1 MRGVLQLFHKRSKD
15 LLWNCSR
22 TKLICSR
29 TVLGKTFRIFWNFS
43 RTNFL
48 TSARTIVEQKIV
60 PFSRKFL
67 KVCSGSVLEKA
78 NVYSRTVLEQ
88 TIRTFLELFWNHSK
102 NVLE

>member
-15 LLWNCSR
+15 LFWNCSR

-48 TSARTIVEQKIV
+48 TLARTIVEQIKALRV
-60 PFSRKFL
+60 LMETMSCDFSSCRL
-67 KVCSGSVLEKA
+67 
-78 NVYSRTVLEQ
+78 SRVHFC
-88 TIRTFLELFWNHSK
+88 R
-102 NVLE
+102 

>member
-48 TSARTIVEQKIV
+48 TSARTIVEQKIA
-60 PFSRKFL
+60 PFN
-67 KVCSGSVLEKA
+67 VLHLSHKH
-78 NVYSRTVLEQ
+78 SRTYLEQ
-88 TIRTFLELFWNHSK
+88 F
-102 NVLE
+102 

>member
-15 LLWNCSR
+15 LFWNCSR

-60 PFSRKFL
+60 PF
-67 KVCSGSVLEKA
+67 
-78 NVYSRTVLEQ
+78 
-88 TIRTFLELFWNHSK
+88 
-102 NVLE
+102 NVLHSCKEGHPLCRLKNPTVI

>member
-15 LLWNCSR
+15 LFWNCSR

-29 TVLGKTFRIFWNFS
+29 TVLGNFFRIFWNFS

-60 PFSRKFL
+60 PFN
-67 KVCSGSVLEKA
+67 VLHLSHKH
-78 NVYSRTVLEQ
+78 SRTYLEQ
-88 TIRTFLELFWNHSK
+88 F
-102 NVLE
+102 

>member
-15 LLWNCSR
+15 LIWNCSR

-60 PFSRKFL
+60 PFN
-67 KVCSGSVLEKA
+67 VLHLSHKR
-78 NVYSRTVLEQ
+78 SRTYLEQ
-88 TIRTFLELFWNHSK
+88 F
-102 NVLE
+102 